1 MGGCS
6 SHHLQGAGAY
16 CIDRTAGRTGC
27 FDHAIH
33 FSQSVNRKNT
43 VRIRSAFKLAVKAD
57 KEFKNNTTIRV
68 SFSKMSA
75 DERLLRKT

>member
-1 MGGCS
+1 MAVQVTTCRGRGHVVS
-6 SHHLQGAGAY
+6 TALQAAQVVL
-16 CIDRTAGRTGC
+16 IMQ
-27 FDHAIH
+27 FI
-33 FSQSVNRKNT
+33 SVNQSIEKNT